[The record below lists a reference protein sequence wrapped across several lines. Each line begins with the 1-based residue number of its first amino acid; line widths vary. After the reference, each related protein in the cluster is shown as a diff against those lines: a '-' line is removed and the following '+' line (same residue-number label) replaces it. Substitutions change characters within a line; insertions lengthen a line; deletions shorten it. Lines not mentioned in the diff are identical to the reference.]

1 MRKFILLVVAIF
13 SLNVATAYANNSEW
27 FAAVKSGNLQAV
39 ESLISN
45 GADIEATDLSG
56 WTALLY
62 ASCVGDTEMAELLI
76 ASGANVNAVNER
88 EYIAGQSVMMLASS
102 LGGHT
107 GAMHA
112 TLNEFSITNPEV
124 TFNEDFTIINA
135 LAIEE
140 HLTNTTELLL
150 ADASPEVN
158 TVVVDDGLF
167 AGETPL
173 MHSTWEG
180 DIKTTELL
188 IANGADI
195 NAVDNNGKTSLD
207 YAKISLERHSKNFS
221 EGSVKLSNLEKIVAL
236 LSENGAESGKQ
247 DVN

>member
-1 MRKFILLVVAIF
+1 MKKFILLVVAIF
-13 SLNVATAYANNSEW
+13 TLNVATAFANNNEW

-39 ESLISN
+39 ETLISN

-56 WTALLY
+56 WTALIY
-62 ASCVGDTEMAELLI
+62 ASCVGNTEMAELLI

-124 TFNEDFTIINA
+124 TFNEGSTIINA

-140 HLTNTTELLL
+140 HLTNTTELMLEVAS
-150 ADASPEVN
+150 ADVN
-158 TVVVDDGLF
+158 TIVDDGLF